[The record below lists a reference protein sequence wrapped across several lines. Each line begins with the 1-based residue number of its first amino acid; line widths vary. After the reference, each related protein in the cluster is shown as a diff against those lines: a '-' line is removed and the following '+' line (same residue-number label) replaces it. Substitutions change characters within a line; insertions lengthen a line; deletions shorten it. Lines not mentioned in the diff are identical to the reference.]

1 MHLKVKHIFIIC
13 ALVLVLAT
21 VVLSALNANY
31 VRNANLHR
39 ATMITS
45 ALIQIHNTY
54 VHTFNHQSQ
63 QSKENFTIRQGQFD
77 LTLAP
82 TPPTD
87 PYYELTSA
95 PISLSPYNFNLM
107 ARDLLIHGHII
118 AASYFA
124 PTHQWLTI
132 TARLDRTPVWDN
144 VIPIFLVEFT
154 AMLII
159 WVCFLLFY
167 HYTLPQEVMDLLV
180 GDLRSQRRNDQLI
193 KNLRDHLQTYINE
206 RTIMITALAHDI
218 KTPLTEA
225 MLRLE
230 LLDDETTSA
239 PIREKLEHIDNI
251 VRSSLEYAR
260 QPDRIRKAR
269 TEVVS
274 LIESV
279 VDRYRDTDF
288 EVVFTPYVG
297 QFTMMVEVQ
306 LFKRMLIN
314 LIENARK
321 YATTCQII
329 VNQPSPHTLEIICQD
344 DGPGVPDEFLGLI
357 AVPYFRA
364 DQARTSDKGGSG
376 LGLAIVNKIVELH
389 HGTMSFENQPGGGF
403 CVTVHLDQRKQ
414 KRLSKTEKLGKEANL
429 PGPR

>member
-1 MHLKVKHIFIIC
+1 MRLKVKHIFIIC

-21 VVLSALNANY
+21 IVLSALNANY
-31 VRNANLHR
+31 VRNANYHR
-39 ATMITS
+39 ASVITS
-45 ALIQIHNTY
+45 ALIQLHNTY
-54 VHTFNHQSQ
+54 VHTFSHQGQ
-63 QSKENFTIRQGQFD
+63 QRQENFVISQGQFK
-77 LTLAP
+77 LALAP
-82 TPPTD
+82 APPHD
-87 PYYELTSA
+87 PYYELAASPVT
-95 PISLSPYNFNLM
+95 LSPYNFNLM
-107 ARDLLIHGHII
+107 AQDLLRRGRITV
-118 AASYFA
+118 ASYFA
-124 PTHQWLTI
+124 ATHQWLRI
-132 TARLDRTPVWDN
+132 TAHFTKTPIWGN

-154 AMLII
+154 AVLII

-167 HYTLPQEVMDLLV
+167 HYTLPQEVMNLLV

-193 KNLRDHLQTYINE
+193 KNLREHLQTYINE

-230 LLDDETTSA
+230 LLDDEATSE
-239 PIREKLEHIDNI
+239 PIREKLEHVDNI

-288 EVVFTPYVG
+288 DVVFTPYVG
-297 QFTMMVEVQ
+297 QFTMMVEVE
-306 LFKRMLIN
+306 LFKRLLSN

-329 VNQPSPHTLEIICQD
+329 VNQPSQHTLEIICQD

-389 HGTMSFENQPGGGF
+389 HGTLTFENQPGGGF
-403 CVTVHLDQRKQ
+403 CVTIHLDRRKQ
-414 KRLSKTEKLGKEANL
+414 KRLSKTEKKG
-429 PGPR
+429 